1 MLFTRR
7 LHAGIRSGEITCTVR
22 IWQRCHVRVGGRY
35 AVAGGHVEVDSIE
48 QIDLTEVTG
57 DLARRSG
64 FNGVI
69 DLLKVARHGRGEKV
83 YLITFHYSD
92 ADAAARSDTRSGPPA
107 QRRSAKTRSN
117 RRSSTQAPR
126 ARGSPRR

>member
-22 IWQRCHVRVGGRY
+22 IWKRCHVRTGGRY
-35 AVAGGHVEVDSIE
+35 ALAGGGHVEVHSVE
-48 QIDLTEVTG
+48 QIELTQITG

-69 DLLKVARHGRGEKV
+69 DLLKVARHGRGENV
-83 YLITFHYSD
+83 YLAKFHYREP
-92 ADAAARSDTRSGPPA
+92 AAAAAAAPGSSTVR
-107 QRRSAKTRSN
+107 RRSTKPQR
-117 RRSSTQAPR
+117 
-126 ARGSPRR
+126 